1 MTYFKNKTVIMSGGS
16 RGVGLEIAK
25 ALGKDGANIAILA
38 KTTEP
43 HPTLPG
49 TIFTAAEEI
58 EQVGGNA
65 LPIVC
70 DIRFEDQVEAA
81 VEETASKFGGIDIC
95 INNASA
101 IHLTDTVNTPMK
113 RYDLMNQINAR
124 GTFLTSKKCLPHL
137 LKSENPHI
145 MNLSPPLDMNPKW
158 FSGHV
163 AYTMAKYG
171 MSLCVLGMAEE
182 FKEQGV
188 AVNALWPRT
197 AISTAAVKN
206 VLGGEE
212 MANISRTPEIMAD
225 AAYVIL
231 TKPSKEFTGNFCI
244 DDNLLAEHG
253 VTDFSKY
260 ASVPFDQLAPD
271 FFVPDDILPPEAAK
285 NS

>member
-70 DIRFEDQVEAA
+70 DIRYEEQVEAA
-81 VEETASKFGGIDIC
+81 VEEAASKFGGIDIC

-113 RYDLMNQINAR
+113 RYDLLHNINVR
-124 GTFLTSKKCLPHL
+124 GTFMLSQKCIPHL
-137 LKSENPHI
+137 KYGDNPHI
-145 MNLSPPLDMNPKW
+145 LTLSPPLDIDRKW
-158 FSGHV
+158 FGITL
-163 AYTMAKYG
+163 AYTTAKYG
-171 MSLCVLGMAEE
+171 MSLVAHGLAEE
-182 FKEQGV
+182 LGKHDV
-188 AVNALWPRT
+188 ASNCLWPRT
-197 AISTAAVKN
+197 SLDTAAVRN
-206 VLGGEE
+206 VIGAELVKG
-212 MANISRTPEIMAD
+212 SRKPSIYAD
-225 AAYVIL
+225 AAYAVL
-231 TKPSKEFTGNFCI
+231 KRDSSTCTGNFFL
-244 DDNLLAEHG
+244 DQDVLEEEG
-253 VTDFSKY
+253 VSD
-260 ASVPFDQLAPD
+260 FDQYAIDPEATLVSD
-271 FFVPDDILPPEAAK
+271 FFVDDNPEGWIQA
-285 NS
+285 

>member
-25 ALGKDGANIAILA
+25 VLGKDGANIAILA

-70 DIRFEDQVEAA
+70 DIRFEEQVEAA

-113 RYDLMNQINAR
+113 RYDLMHNINVR
-124 GTFLTSKKCLPHL
+124 GTFMLSQKCIPHL
-137 LKSENPHI
+137 KNGDNPHI
-145 MNLSPPLDMNPKW
+145 LTLSPPLDIDRKW
-158 FSGHV
+158 FGMTL
-163 AYTMAKYG
+163 AYTTAKYG
-171 MSLCVLGMAEE
+171 MSLVAHGLAEE
-182 FKEQGV
+182 LGKHNV
-188 AVNALWPRT
+188 ASNCLWPRT
-197 AISTAAVKN
+197 SLDTAPVRN
-206 VLGGEE
+206 VIGAELIKG
-212 MANISRTPEIMAD
+212 SRKPSIYAD
-225 AAYVIL
+225 AAYAVL
-231 TKPSKEFTGNFCI
+231 KRDSSTCTGNFFL
-244 DDNLLAEHG
+244 DQDVLEEEG
-253 VTDFSKY
+253 VSD
-260 ASVPFDQLAPD
+260 FDQYAIDPEATLVSD
-271 FFVPDDILPPEAAK
+271 FFVDDNPEGWIQA
-285 NS
+285 